1 MLRDVQPNPD
11 YVRRGFGSAPNMRMQ
26 SDRLAREIVAFL
38 MLPLQRPCGGLDSP
52 ELYKQ
57 NKWAIIVFHQYKE
70 SKMAEIKTKVNDA
83 SVEEFLS
90 KVEDEQKR
98 QDCFEIVKLM
108 KQVTKKEPKMWG
120 PAIIGFGSY
129 HYKYESGREGD
140 MPQIAFSPRKQNLTL
155 YIGVGDS
162 SDNPLLKK
170 LGKYTTGKVCLY
182 IKKLADVDRHI
193 LQELIADSFERAP

>member
-1 MLRDVQPNPD
+1 
-11 YVRRGFGSAPNMRMQ
+11 
-26 SDRLAREIVAFL
+26 
-38 MLPLQRPCGGLDSP
+38 
-52 ELYKQ
+52 
-57 NKWAIIVFHQYKE
+57 
-70 SKMAEIKTKVNDA
+70 MAEMKTKVNEA

-98 QDCFEIVKLM
+98 KDCFEIVKIM
-108 KQVTKKEPKMWG
+108 KQVTKEEPKMWG

-140 MPQIAFSPRKQNLTL
+140 MPQIGFSPRKQNLTL
-155 YIGVGDS
+155 YIGVGDN

-182 IKKLADVDRHI
+182 IKKLANVDKKV
-193 LQELIADSFERAP
+193 LQDLIRNSYKRAH